1 MVDEAE
7 VFLGGLSGDLSVALG
22 ILVETLLSTFGVPWL
37 GSRVNFNSDI
47 LLMLQFKEK
56 GRTDLG

>member
-7 VFLGGLSGDLSVALG
+7 VFPWWVVRRSLCGFW
-22 ILVETLLSTFGVPWL
+22 ILVETLLSAFRVSWL
-37 GSRVNFNSDI
+37 CSRVNFNSDI

>member
-7 VFLGGLSGDLSVALG
+7 VFPWRVVRRALCG
-22 ILVETLLSTFGVPWL
+22 FWVLVETLLLTFGVPWL

-47 LLMLQFKEK
+47 LLMLQFKE
-56 GRTDLG
+56 

>member
-7 VFLGGLSGDLSVALG
+7 IFPWWVVRRALCG
-22 ILVETLLSTFGVPWL
+22 FGVLVETLLSTFGVPWL

-47 LLMLQFKEK
+47 LLMLQFKE
-56 GRTDLG
+56 

>member
-7 VFLGGLSGDLSVALG
+7 VFLWWVVRRALCGFG
-22 ILVETLLSTFGVPWL
+22 ILVETLLLTFGVPWL

-56 GRTDLG
+56 GRTNLG